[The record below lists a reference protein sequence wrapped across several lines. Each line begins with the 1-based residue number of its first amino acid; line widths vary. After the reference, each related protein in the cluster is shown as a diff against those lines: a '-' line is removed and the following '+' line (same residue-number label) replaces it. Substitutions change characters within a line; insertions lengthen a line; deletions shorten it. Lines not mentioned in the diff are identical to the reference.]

1 MRSFSSAF
9 LALAALCAAT
19 SNGLAQQQGFQ
30 LEPGARVRLISPTLQ
45 SDQQIVRILSAGRDT
60 VVFRSERNPV
70 TRSLALNEISA
81 VEVSL
86 GERRRTRR
94 GAVIGLLSGAA
105 IGGIAGYVAYE
116 PCTGFCLTLGSNS
129 AAGDAA
135 IGGAVGGVLGLLVGT
150 TIGWLSK
157 SEKWQRVQLNT
168 RVGVATSRSGSAVS
182 VSHAF

>member
-1 MRSFSSAF
+1 MRSFSSVF
-9 LALAALCAAT
+9 FALTALSVAT
-19 SNGLAQQQGFQ
+19 SSGLAQQQGIQ
-30 LEPGARVRLISPTLQ
+30 LETGARVRLISPTLQ
-45 SDQQIVRILSAGRDT
+45 PNQQIVRILSARRDT

-70 TRSLALNEISA
+70 TRSLALSEISA

-86 GERRRTRR
+86 GEQRRTRR

-116 PCTGFCLTLGSNS
+116 PCTGFCLFGPSS
-129 AAGDAA
+129 AESDAA
-135 IGGAVGGVLGLLVGT
+135 WGGLAGGVVGLLVGT

-168 RVGVATSRSGSAVS
+168 SIGVAPSRGGGAVS

>member
-45 SDQQIVRILSAGRDT
+45 PNQQIVRILSTGNDT

-70 TRSLALNEISA
+70 TRSLALSEISA
-81 VEVSL
+81 VDVSL
-86 GERRRTRR
+86 GEQRRTRR

-105 IGGIAGYVAYE
+105 IGGIAGYATYE
-116 PCTGFCLTLGSNS
+116 PCTGICFLEPASAGSNAAWTG
-129 AAGDAA
+129 AAG
-135 IGGAVGGVLGLLVGT
+135 GAMGLLVGT

>member
-1 MRSFSSAF
+1 MRSFPSVCFAIG
-9 LALAALCAAT
+9 ALCAAT
-19 SNGLAQQQGFQ
+19 SSGLAQQQGFQ
-30 LEPGARVRLISPTLQ
+30 LETGARVRLTSPTLPP
-45 SDQQIVRILSAGRDT
+45 DQEIVRILSAGSDT

-86 GERRRTRR
+86 GEQRRTRR

-105 IGGIAGYVAYE
+105 IGGIAGYATYE
-116 PCTGFCLTLGSNS
+116 PCTGYCFLEPASAGSN
-129 AAGDAA
+129 AAWSGLA
-135 IGGAVGGVLGLLVGT
+135 GGTMGLLVGT

-168 RVGVATSRSGSAVS
+168 RIGVAPSRGGGVVS
-182 VSHAF
+182 ISRAF